1 MFLEIGFDKVIIS
14 KPSLSKSLNIFKAL
28 IDEKITVAV
37 AFVKI
42 NIYALQDH
50 NIFDLQRIYR
60 TSPII
65 SENAKTRIGN
75 INVLIFLKVMLKA
88 NLEYLKAD
96 VLIYSPLFNILNAVM
111 YSHNWFLLKF
121 NYCLNC
127 PYE

>member
-1 MFLEIGFDKVIIS
+1 MLKVFQELSCFSEIGFDKVIIS

-60 TSPII
+60 L
-65 SENAKTRIGN
+65 AQ
-75 INVLIFLKVMLKA
+75 L
-88 NLEYLKAD
+88 
-96 VLIYSPLFNILNAVM
+96 
-111 YSHNWFLLKF
+111 
-121 NYCLNC
+121 
-127 PYE
+127 

>member
-60 TSPII
+60 
-65 SENAKTRIGN
+65 
-75 INVLIFLKVMLKA
+75 
-88 NLEYLKAD
+88 D
-96 VLIYSPLFNILNAVM
+96 
-111 YSHNWFLLKF
+111 
-121 NYCLNC
+121 
-127 PYE
+127 